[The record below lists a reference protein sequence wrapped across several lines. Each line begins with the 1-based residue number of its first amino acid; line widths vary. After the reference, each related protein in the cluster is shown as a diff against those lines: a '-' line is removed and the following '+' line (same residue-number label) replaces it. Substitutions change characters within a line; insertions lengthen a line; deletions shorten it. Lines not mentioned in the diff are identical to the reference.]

1 METILTVVFSSKA
14 WHNWRNKRQ
23 RKKLKRL
30 SRSRDRGFRSATKSQ
45 ARSLKLCLIS
55 KNPVNMAN
63 HYKSLVRGSD
73 HLLLIPV
80 RLKEK
85 KGFNY
90 NELFLNLGNPSA
102 FLQFTTLF
110 SAAKSKRNSQMA
122 NTILTDNQ
130 SMRLQ
135 LQVIST
141 IKSEQP

>member
-1 METILTVVFSSKA
+1 
-14 WHNWRNKRQ
+14 
-23 RKKLKRL
+23 
-30 SRSRDRGFRSATKSQ
+30 
-45 ARSLKLCLIS
+45 
-55 KNPVNMAN
+55 MAN

-90 NELFLNLGNPSA
+90 NELFLNLGNPAA
-102 FLQFTTLF
+102 FLKFTTLV
-110 SAAKSKRNSQMA
+110 SAAKSKRNSQMTNA
-122 NTILTDNQ
+122 ILTDNQ

-141 IKSEQP
+141 I